1 MADVIDLTPFG
12 FTPTES
18 KMYTTLVS
26 FGPGTGYALAQAA
39 GLARANAYSAL
50 EGLVTKGAARVD
62 GGRPKRYRP
71 ETGAALLTRV
81 GDRQTA
87 ALDHL
92 SAALS
97 SIGAPEGP
105 AIVELESA
113 RACWQ
118 TLSRDIAR
126 ANSRVWLCAPPE
138 AYVTLAPV
146 LRRAVGAVADTI
158 LVATGP
164 VTLDLGE
171 IATLADPRGW
181 PGEPVIAV
189 LDDRAAV
196 LAGREGDRFLGHW
209 SSTPAFIAGASL
221 AFERIQGT
229 G

>member
-1 MADVIDLTPFG
+1 MADPIDLTPFG

-71 ETGAALLTRV
+71 ETGAALLARI

-92 SAALS
+92 GAALS
-97 SIGAPEGP
+97 AIGAPEGP
-105 AIVELESA
+105 SIVELESA

-126 ANSRVWLCAPPE
+126 ANGRVWLCAPPE

-146 LRRAVGAVADTI
+146 LRRAVGAVADTVLI
-158 LVATGP
+158 ATGA
-164 VTLDLGE
+164 VTVDLGG
-171 IATLADPRGW
+171 IAVLAGVEGW

-196 LAGREGDRFLGHW
+196 LAARQGEEFLGHW
-209 SSTPAFIAGASL
+209 SSAPSFVAGAAL
-221 AFERIQGT
+221 AFQRVRG
-229 G
+229 GG

>member
-1 MADVIDLTPFG
+1 
-12 FTPTES
+12 
-18 KMYTTLVS
+18 
-26 FGPGTGYALAQAA
+26 
-39 GLARANAYSAL
+39 LARANAYSAL

-71 ETGAALLTRV
+71 ETGAALLARV

-87 ALDHL
+87 ALDQL

-126 ANSRVWLCAPPE
+126 ANARVWLCAPPE
-138 AYVTLAPV
+138 AYLTLAPI
-146 LRRAVGAVADTI
+146 LRRAVGAVSDTVLI
-158 LVATGP
+158 TTAP
-164 VTLDLGE
+164 VSLEIGT
-171 IATLADPRGW
+171 IATLGDRHGW
-181 PGEPVIAV
+181 PGEPVLAV

-196 LAGREGDRFLGHW
+196 IAGREGDHFLGHW
-209 SSTPAFIAGASL
+209 SSAPPFIAGAGL
-221 AFERIQGT
+221 AFERIRGL

>member
-1 MADVIDLTPFG
+1 MAETIDLTPFG

-50 EGLVTKGAARVD
+50 EGLVAKGAARVD

-71 ETGAALLTRV
+71 ETGAALLARV

-87 ALDHL
+87 ALDQL

-97 SIGAPEGP
+97 AIGAPEGP
-105 AIVELESA
+105 SIVELESA

-126 ANSRVWLCAPPE
+126 ANTRVWLCAPPE
-138 AYVTLAPV
+138 AYAALAPV
-146 LRRAVGAVADTI
+146 LRRAVGAVSDTVLI
-158 LVATGP
+158 ATGP
-164 VTLDLGE
+164 VTVEPGPVSLLTDQ
-171 IATLADPRGW
+171 RGW
-181 PGEPVIAV
+181 PGDPVIAV

-196 LAGREGDRFLGHW
+196 LAGRVGDTFLGHW
-209 SSTPAFIAGASL
+209 SSAPAFIAGASL
-221 AFERIQGT
+221 AFERLRGV

>member
-1 MADVIDLTPFG
+1 MAETIDLTPFG

-50 EGLVTKGAARVD
+50 EGLVSKGAARVD

-71 ETGAALLTRV
+71 ETGAALLARV
-81 GDRQTA
+81 GDRQTS
-87 ALDHL
+87 ALDQL

-97 SIGAPEGP
+97 AIGAPEGP
-105 AIVELESA
+105 SIVELESP

-126 ANSRVWLCAPPE
+126 ANTRVWLCAPPE
-138 AYVTLAPV
+138 AYAALSPV

-164 VTLDLGE
+164 VGVELGT
-171 IATLADPRGW
+171 ITILADGHGW
-181 PGEPVIAV
+181 PGDPVLAV

-196 LAGREGDRFLGHW
+196 LAHRVGNTFLGHW
-209 SSTPAFIAGASL
+209 STAPAFIAGTGL
-221 AFERIQGT
+221 AFERIRGLQ
-229 G
+229 

>member
-1 MADVIDLTPFG
+1 MADAIDLTPFG

-71 ETGAALLTRV
+71 ETGAALLARV

-97 SIGAPEGP
+97 AIGAPEGP

-126 ANSRVWLCAPPE
+126 ANAKVWLCAPPE
-138 AYVTLAPV
+138 AYLA
-146 LRRAVGAVADTI
+146 
-158 LVATGP
+158 
-164 VTLDLGE
+164 LGVPME
-171 IATLADPRGW
+171 AQKA
-181 PGEPVIAV
+181 
-189 LDDRAAV
+189 AAV
-196 LAGREGDRFLGHW
+196 LGANYPGTDWYQRAYDLMQKNQDKLAKAQN
-209 SSTPAFIAGASL
+209 PAAS
-221 AFERIQGT
+221 
-229 G
+229 